1 LQDIRLRTFIFISLI
16 FLLSIVV
23 SKLFGFD
30 VAVIFFIISLI
41 IYLISHI
48 FWLNELSKWL
58 DKPRASEIPD
68 GKGIWQDIFSKIY
81 KNYRFDTKSKKDL
94 TTAME
99 QFVQAAD
106 ALLDG
111 VVSLN
116 DSNEIIWCNKRAQLM
131 FGIHPK
137 KDLNKPIHH
146 IFRNSEFKKYLDGE
160 NYETPLQIDTENY
173 INHIEVKIIP
183 FGRYQKLLTARDISA
198 MLKNELVRKEFV
210 SNFTHELK
218 TPLTVIT
225 GFIETLD
232 QPKNSLSKDTKEI
245 FTLMSDQAN
254 RMKDLIN
261 DLLLLSN
268 IEASLNKNRSEKI
281 SVKRLFEN
289 IKVSTTKINK
299 KKQKIKFEIDNELN
313 IYGSKSE
320 IQSAFTNLI
329 SNAVRYTPEKG
340 NILITWHLINNLP
353 IMEVTDSGVGIPKN
367 KINRITERF
376 YRVDEDRSRSS
387 GGTGLGL
394 SIVKNIILQ
403 HQGQL
408 EISSELNNGS
418 TFKLIFPKDR
428 IIKPS

>member
-1 LQDIRLRTFIFISLI
+1 LQDIRLRIFIFISLI

-183 FGRYQKLLTARDISA
+183 FGRYQKLLTARDVSA

-394 SIVKNIILQ
+394 SIVKNIMLQ

>member
-1 LQDIRLRTFIFISLI
+1 MPDIRLRTFIFISLI

-183 FGRYQKLLTARDISA
+183 FGRYQKLLTARDLSA

-394 SIVKNIILQ
+394 SIVKNIMLQ

-428 IIKPS
+428 IIKSS

>member
-1 LQDIRLRTFIFISLI
+1 MQDIRLRTFIFISLI

-30 VAVIFFIISLI
+30 IAVIFFIISLI

-299 KKQKIKFEIDNELN
+299 KKQKIKFDIDNNLN

-394 SIVKNIILQ
+394 SIVKNIMLQ

-428 IIKPS
+428 IIKSS

>member
-1 LQDIRLRTFIFISLI
+1 MQDIRLRTFIFISLI

-30 VAVIFFIISLI
+30 IAVIFFIISLI

-281 SVKRLFEN
+281 SVKRLFEK
-289 IKVSTTKINK
+289 IKASTTKINK

-394 SIVKNIILQ
+394 SIVKNIMLQ

-428 IIKPS
+428 IIKSS

>member
-1 LQDIRLRTFIFISLI
+1 MQDIRLRIFIFISLI

-281 SVKRLFEN
+281 SVKRLFEK
-289 IKVSTTKINK
+289 IKASTTKINK

-394 SIVKNIILQ
+394 SIVKNIMLQ

>member
-1 LQDIRLRTFIFISLI
+1 MQDIRLRTFIFITLI

-30 VAVIFFIISLI
+30 IAVIFFIISLI

-394 SIVKNIILQ
+394 SIVKNIMLQ

-418 TFKLIFPKDR
+418 TFKLVFPKDR
-428 IIKPS
+428 IIKST

>member
-1 LQDIRLRTFIFISLI
+1 MQDIRLRTFIFISLI

-281 SVKRLFEN
+281 SVKRLFEK
-289 IKVSTTKINK
+289 IKASTTKINK

-394 SIVKNIILQ
+394 SIVKNIMLQ

>member
-1 LQDIRLRTFIFISLI
+1 MQDIKFRTLI
-16 FLLSIVV
+16 FLALILLVSYFV
-23 SKLFGFD
+23 SK
-30 VAVIFFIISLI
+30 IFSLTI
-41 IYLISHI
+41 AIVFLVLSLTIYLISHL
-48 FWLNELSKWL
+48 FWINELSKWL
-58 DKPRASEIPD
+58 DKPKTREIPD
-68 GKGIWQDIFSKIY
+68 GKGIWQEIFSKIY
-81 KNYRFDTKSKKDL
+81 KNYRVETKTKKDL

-116 DSNEIIWCNKRAQLM
+116 ESNEIIWCNKRAQLM
-131 FGIHPK
+131 FGINPI
-137 KDLNKPIHH
+137 KDINKPILH
-146 IFRNSEFKKYLDGE
+146 IFRNTEFKKYLEEE
-160 NYETPLQIDTENY
+160 NFDLPLQINTENS
-173 INHIEVKIIP
+173 INHVEIKVIP
-183 FGRYQKLLTARDISA
+183 FGKLQKLLTARDISTI
-198 MLKNELVRKEFV
+198 LKNEIVRKEFV

-232 QPKNSLSKDTKEI
+232 QPENNLSKDTKEI
-245 FTLMSDQAN
+245 FLLMSEQAN

-268 IEASLNKNRSEKI
+268 IEASLNKNRSEKVSI
-281 SVKRLFEN
+281 LKLSEN
-289 IKVSTTKINK
+289 IKSSTNKLNK
-299 KKQKIKFEIDNELN
+299 KEHQIKFNIDRKLN

-320 IQSAFTNLI
+320 IQSAFSNLV
-329 SNAVRYTPEKG
+329 SNAIRYTPDKG
-340 NILITWHLINNLP
+340 KIIITWHLINNLP
-353 IMEVTDSGVGIPKN
+353 ILEVTDNGVGIPKN

-394 SIVKNIILQ
+394 SIVKNIMLQ

-408 EISSELNNGS
+408 EISSELNHGS
-418 TFKLIFPKDR
+418 TFKLIFPEDR
-428 IIKPS
+428 IDKSS

>member
-1 LQDIRLRTFIFISLI
+1 LQDIKLRTFIFFVLILFLSFIASKIFSLNI
-16 FLLSIVV
+16 AITFLIL
-23 SKLFGFD
+23 
-30 VAVIFFIISLI
+30 ALI

-48 FWLNELSKWL
+48 FWINELSKWL
-58 DKPRASEIPD
+58 DNPKSNEIPD
-68 GKGIWQDIFSKIY
+68 GRGIWQDIFSKIY
-81 KNYRFDTKSKKDL
+81 KNYRFENKSKKDL
-94 TTAME
+94 ATAME
-99 QFVQAAD
+99 KFVEAAD

-116 DSNEIIWCNKRAQLM
+116 ESNEIIWCNKRAQLM
-131 FGIHPK
+131 FGINVR
-137 KDLNKPIHH
+137 KDTNKPILH
-146 IFRNSEFKKYLDGE
+146 IFRNSEFKKYLDEG
-160 NYETPLQIDTENY
+160 NYESTLQVDTENY
-173 INHIEVKIIP
+173 INHIEVKVIP
-183 FGRYQKLLTARDISA
+183 FGRYQKLLTARDISPI
-198 MLKNELVRKEFV
+198 LKNELVRKEFV

-232 QPKNSLSKDTKEI
+232 QPKNNLSPGTKEI

-281 SVKRLFEN
+281 YIGRLFDS
-289 IKVSTTKINK
+289 IKASSSKLNK
-299 KKQKIKFEIDNELN
+299 KKHKIKFNIDKNLN

-320 IQSAFTNLI
+320 IQSAFSNLV
-329 SNAVRYTPEKG
+329 SNAIRYTPEKG

-353 IMEVTDSGVGIPKN
+353 IMEVTDNGVGIPKN

-394 SIVKNIILQ
+394 SIVKNIMLQ

-408 EISSELNNGS
+408 EITSELNHGS
-418 TFKLIFPKDR
+418 TFKLIFPEDR
-428 IIKPS
+428 IIKPL

>member
-1 LQDIRLRTFIFISLI
+1 MQDIRLRTIIFIALI
-16 FLLSIVV
+16 LLLSFIV
-23 SKLFGFD
+23 SKLFSFNI
-30 VAVIFFIISLI
+30 AIIFFIISLI

-48 FWLNELSKWL
+48 FWINELSKWL
-58 DKPRASEIPD
+58 DKPNATEIPD

-94 TTAME
+94 ASAME

-131 FGIHPK
+131 FGIHPR

-146 IFRNSEFKKYLDGE
+146 IFRNSEFKKYLDEE
-160 NYETPLQIDTENY
+160 NYESPLQIDTENY
-173 INHIEVKIIP
+173 IKHIEVKVIP
-183 FGRYQKLLTARDISA
+183 FGGYQKLLTARDISSI
-198 MLKNELVRKEFV
+198 LKNELVRKEFV

-232 QPKNSLSKDTKEI
+232 QPKNNLTQGTKEI

-281 SVKRLFEN
+281 SIKRLFEN
-289 IKVSTTKINK
+289 IKISTTKLNK
-299 KKQKIKFEIDNELN
+299 KKQKIKFDIDKELN

-320 IQSAFTNLI
+320 VQSAFTNLI

-340 NILITWHLINNLP
+340 DILITWHLINNLP

-394 SIVKNIILQ
+394 SIVKNIMLQ

-408 EISSELNNGS
+408 EISSELNIGS
-418 TFKLIFPKDR
+418 TFKLVFPKDR
-428 IIKPS
+428 II

>member
-1 LQDIRLRTFIFISLI
+1 MQDIKFRTLI
-16 FLLSIVV
+16 FLALILLVSYFASKIFSLTIAIVFLV
-23 SKLFGFD
+23 
-30 VAVIFFIISLI
+30 ISLT
-41 IYLISHI
+41 IYLISHL
-48 FWLNELSKWL
+48 FWINELSKWL
-58 DKPRASEIPD
+58 DKPKTREIPD
-68 GKGIWQDIFSKIY
+68 GKGIWQEIFSKIY
-81 KNYRFDTKSKKDL
+81 KNYRVETKTKKDL

-116 DSNEIIWCNKRAQLM
+116 ESNEIIWCNKRAQLM
-131 FGIHPK
+131 FGINPI
-137 KDLNKPIHH
+137 KDINKPILH
-146 IFRNSEFKKYLDGE
+146 IFRNTEFKKYLEEE
-160 NYETPLQIDTENY
+160 NFDLPLQINTENS
-173 INHIEVKIIP
+173 ITHVEIKVIP
-183 FGRYQKLLTARDISA
+183 FGKFQKLLTARDISA
-198 MLKNELVRKEFV
+198 ILKNEIVRKEFV

-232 QPKNSLSKDTKEI
+232 QPENNLSKDTKEI
-245 FTLMSDQAN
+245 FLLMSEQAN

-268 IEASLNKNRSEKI
+268 IEASLNKNRSEKVSI
-281 SVKRLFEN
+281 LKLSEN
-289 IKVSTTKINK
+289 IKSSTNKLNK
-299 KKQKIKFEIDNELN
+299 KEHQIKFNIDKKLN

-320 IQSAFTNLI
+320 IQSAFSNLV
-329 SNAVRYTPEKG
+329 SNAIRYTPEKG
-340 NILITWHLINNLP
+340 KIIITWHLINNLP
-353 IMEVTDSGVGIPKN
+353 ILEVTDNGVGIPKN

-394 SIVKNIILQ
+394 SIVKNIMLQ

-408 EISSELNNGS
+408 EISSELNHGS
-418 TFKLIFPKDR
+418 TFKLIFSEDR
-428 IIKPS
+428 IVKSS

>member
-146 IFRNSEFKKYLDGE
+146 IFRNSEFKKY
-160 NYETPLQIDTENY
+160 
-173 INHIEVKIIP
+173 
-183 FGRYQKLLTARDISA
+183 
-198 MLKNELVRKEFV
+198 
-210 SNFTHELK
+210 
-218 TPLTVIT
+218 
-225 GFIETLD
+225 
-232 QPKNSLSKDTKEI
+232 
-245 FTLMSDQAN
+245 
-254 RMKDLIN
+254 
-261 DLLLLSN
+261 
-268 IEASLNKNRSEKI
+268 
-281 SVKRLFEN
+281 
-289 IKVSTTKINK
+289 
-299 KKQKIKFEIDNELN
+299 
-313 IYGSKSE
+313 
-320 IQSAFTNLI
+320 
-329 SNAVRYTPEKG
+329 
-340 NILITWHLINNLP
+340 
-353 IMEVTDSGVGIPKN
+353 
-367 KINRITERF
+367 
-376 YRVDEDRSRSS
+376 DE
-387 GGTGLGL
+387 
-394 SIVKNIILQ
+394 
-403 HQGQL
+403 
-408 EISSELNNGS
+408 
-418 TFKLIFPKDR
+418 
-428 IIKPS
+428 

>member
-1 LQDIRLRTFIFISLI
+1 MQDIRLRTFIFISLI

-394 SIVKNIILQ
+394 SIVKNIMLQ

>member
-394 SIVKNIILQ
+394 SIVKNIMLQ

-428 IIKPS
+428 IIKSS

>member
-1 LQDIRLRTFIFISLI
+1 MPDIRLRTFIFISLI

-281 SVKRLFEN
+281 SVKRLFEK
-289 IKVSTTKINK
+289 IKASTTKINK

-394 SIVKNIILQ
+394 SIVKNIMLQ

-428 IIKPS
+428 IIKSS

>member
-394 SIVKNIILQ
+394 SIVKNIMLQ

>member
-1 LQDIRLRTFIFISLI
+1 MPDIRLRTFIFISLI

-160 NYETPLQIDTENY
+160 DYETPIQIDTENY

-232 QPKNSLSKDTKEI
+232 QPKNNLSKDTKEI
-245 FTLMSDQAN
+245 FALMSDQAN

-299 KKQKIKFEIDNELN
+299 KKQKIKFDIDNELN

-394 SIVKNIILQ
+394 SIVKNIMLQ

>member
-1 LQDIRLRTFIFISLI
+1 MQDIKFRTII
-16 FLLSIVV
+16 FLTLILLLSYFA
-23 SKLFGFD
+23 SK
-30 VAVIFFIISLI
+30 IFSPTIAIIFLVLSLT
-41 IYLISHI
+41 IYLISHL
-48 FWLNELSKWL
+48 FWINELSKWL
-58 DKPRASEIPD
+58 DKPKTKEIPD
-68 GKGIWQDIFSKIY
+68 GKGIWQEIFSKIY
-81 KNYRFDTKSKKDL
+81 KNYRVETKSKKDL

-116 DSNEIIWCNKRAQLM
+116 ESNEIIWCNKRAQLM
-131 FGIHPK
+131 FGINAI
-137 KDLNKPIHH
+137 KDINKPILH
-146 IFRNSEFKKYLDGE
+146 IFRNTEFKKYLEEE
-160 NYETPLQIDTENY
+160 NFDLPLQIDTENS
-173 INHIEVKIIP
+173 INHVEIKIIP
-183 FGRYQKLLTARDISA
+183 FGRFQKLLTARDISVI
-198 MLKNELVRKEFV
+198 LKNELVRTEFV

-218 TPLTVIT
+218 TPLTVIS

-232 QPKNSLSKDTKEI
+232 QPENNLSKDTKEI
-245 FTLMSDQAN
+245 FSLMSDQAN

-281 SVKRLFEN
+281 SIFKLSEN
-289 IKVSTTKINK
+289 IKSSINK
-299 KKQKIKFEIDNELN
+299 LNKKEHQVKFNIDKKLN

-320 IQSAFTNLI
+320 IQSALSNLV
-329 SNAVRYTPEKG
+329 SNAIRYTPEKG
-340 NILITWHLINNLP
+340 EIIITWHLINNLP
-353 IMEVTDSGVGIPKN
+353 ILEVTDNGVGIPKN

-394 SIVKNIILQ
+394 SIVKNIMLQ

-408 EISSELNNGS
+408 EISSELNHGS
-418 TFKLIFPKDR
+418 TFKLIFPEDR
-428 IIKPS
+428 IVKSS

>member
-1 LQDIRLRTFIFISLI
+1 MQDIRLRTIIFIALI
-16 FLLSIVV
+16 LLLSFIV
-23 SKLFGFD
+23 SKLFSFNI
-30 VAVIFFIISLI
+30 AIIFFIISLI

-48 FWLNELSKWL
+48 FWINELSKWL
-58 DKPRASEIPD
+58 DKPNATEIPD

-94 TTAME
+94 ASAME

-131 FGIHPK
+131 FGIHPR

-146 IFRNSEFKKYLDGE
+146 IFRNSKFKKYLDEE
-160 NYETPLQIDTENY
+160 NFESPLQIDTENY
-173 INHIEVKIIP
+173 IKHIEVKVIP
-183 FGRYQKLLTARDISA
+183 FGRYQKLLTARDISSI
-198 MLKNELVRKEFV
+198 LKNELVRKEFV

-232 QPKNSLSKDTKEI
+232 QPKNNLTQGTKEI

-281 SVKRLFEN
+281 SIKRLFEN
-289 IKVSTTKINK
+289 IKISTTKLNK
-299 KKQKIKFEIDNELN
+299 KKQKIKFDIDKELN

-320 IQSAFTNLI
+320 VQSAFTNLI

-394 SIVKNIILQ
+394 SIVKNIMLQ

-408 EISSELNNGS
+408 EISSELNIGS
-418 TFKLIFPKDR
+418 TFKLVFPKDR
-428 IIKPS
+428 IIKST

>member
-1 LQDIRLRTFIFISLI
+1 MPDIRLRTFIFISLI

-289 IKVSTTKINK
+289 IKASTTKINK

-394 SIVKNIILQ
+394 SIVKNIMLQ

>member
-1 LQDIRLRTFIFISLI
+1 LPDIRLRTFIFISLI

-218 TPLTVIT
+218 TPLTVIK

-281 SVKRLFEN
+281 SVKRLFEK
-289 IKVSTTKINK
+289 IKASTTKINK

-394 SIVKNIILQ
+394 SIVKNIMLQ

>member
-1 LQDIRLRTFIFISLI
+1 MQDIRLRIFIFISLI

-30 VAVIFFIISLI
+30 IAVIFFIISLI

-394 SIVKNIILQ
+394 SIVKNIMLQ

>member
-1 LQDIRLRTFIFISLI
+1 MQDIRLRTFIFISLI

-146 IFRNSEFKKYLDGE
+146 IFRNSEFKKYLDVG

-394 SIVKNIILQ
+394 SIVKNIMLQ

>member
-1 LQDIRLRTFIFISLI
+1 MQDIRLRTFIFISLI

-394 SIVKNIILQ
+394 SIVKNIMLQ

-428 IIKPS
+428 IIKSS

>member
-1 LQDIRLRTFIFISLI
+1 MQDIRLRTFIFISLI

-299 KKQKIKFEIDNELN
+299 KKQKIKFDIDNELN

-394 SIVKNIILQ
+394 SIVKNIMLQ

>member
-1 LQDIRLRTFIFISLI
+1 LQDIRLRIFIFISLI

-281 SVKRLFEN
+281 SVKRLFEK
-289 IKVSTTKINK
+289 IKASTTKINK

-394 SIVKNIILQ
+394 SIVKNIMLQ

>member
-1 LQDIRLRTFIFISLI
+1 MQDIRLRTFIFISLI

-30 VAVIFFIISLI
+30 IAVIFFIISLI

-394 SIVKNIILQ
+394 SIVKNIMLQ